1 MEWVLGNG
9 GMMEWV
15 LGNGGMMEWVLGN
28 GGMCLSLYL
37 PLFLLHVLQ

>member
-15 LGNGGMMEWVLGN
+15 FGNGGMMEWVLGN